1 MLMCQG
7 GSAGV
12 VVVVPSPPV
21 VGDTADATDNGAPYT
36 QWGKILFHA
45 LRLYL
50 DCVYYVA
57 TNLFR
62 HWGWFCS
69 LFLQGVNAP

>member
-1 MLMCQG
+1 MLICQG

-50 DCVYYVA
+50 DCVCIMWRQTFSA
-57 TNLFR
+57 IGAGSALF
-62 HWGWFCS
+62 FYK
-69 LFLQGVNAP
+69 V